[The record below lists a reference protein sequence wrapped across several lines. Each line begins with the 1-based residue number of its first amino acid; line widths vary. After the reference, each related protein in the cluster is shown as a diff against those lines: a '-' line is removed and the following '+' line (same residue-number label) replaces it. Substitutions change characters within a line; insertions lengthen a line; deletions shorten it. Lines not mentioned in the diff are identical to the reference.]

1 MFLGLSVVCDEF
13 FVPALEVIADKW
25 ALSNDV
31 AGATLMAA
39 GGSAPELFT
48 SYIGTFR
55 MSDVGF
61 GTIVG
66 SAVFNILFVIGMCA
80 LCSSEPLKLTWWPL
94 ARDCF
99 YYTLSLLMLSVFF
112 SIITPTYIYWWE
124 ALILFILYFVYVIFM
139 KYNMFIK
146 VKLFG
151 VSKKRKSEAYTKLR
165 QKLEPTAFELGLL
178 GLLVG
183 RKKGEDD
190 IMNRAVLQI
199 SGDVKA
205 TFDEFDKDK
214 KGTVGI
220 KELGNLLKKLG
231 LEVKEEEMKGL
242 CTKILDGEDGDTI
255 NFNQFK
261 KWYIQCEERVMRDM
275 KELFQSMDLDNSN
288 SLSIFEIAEI
298 LNQSE
303 VMVARELEE
312 HYKGPKTELSF
323 EEFEKWY
330 VDTEFYHSEVSKR
343 ASIAAVAEVEG
354 DINLLS
360 IPEGVVPKIM
370 FFLTIPLVVLLVM
383 TLSDVRKP
391 GKKKWAFGTFFG
403 SILWIGIYSWFM
415 VDWCQMIGDTFG
427 IPQVVMGLTFLAAGT
442 SVPDLLSSVIVAKQ
456 GHGDMAVSSSVGSNI
471 FDVLVGLPL
480 PWLTFGIVFGRPVK
494 VYAASLS
501 VSLAILIAML
511 IIVVFSIH
519 MSKWIMT
526 KKLGYAMF
534 FFYVLFVVQDLI
546 RAKWTC

>member
-1 MFLGLSVVCDEF
+1 MTLRNRKPTPTNKNKSGNVSPHWTMGKPQKRVHSFHLHPHYPKVLICSLIPFFLVTLHYGLKVHKEAEELSSPRRLSESSDCFPNKVEWWLIPFLLIGVLYMFLGLSVVCDEF

-80 LCSSEPLKLTWWPL
+80 LCASEPLKLTWWPL

-99 YYTLSLLMLSVFF
+99 YYTMSLLMLSVFF
-112 SIITPTYIYWWE
+112 SIISPTYIYVWE
-124 ALILFILYFVYVIFM
+124 AIILFILYLIYVVFM
-139 KYNMFIK
+139 KYNMIIK

-178 GLLVG
+178 GLIVG
-183 RKKGEDD
+183 RKTGVHD
-190 IMNRAVLQI
+190 IMNRAVVQI

-205 TFDEFDKDK
+205 TFDEFDKEG
-214 KGTVGI
+214 KGTVGL
-220 KELGNLLKKLG
+220 KELGSLLKRLG
-231 LEVKEEEMKGL
+231 LEVKEEEMKSL
-242 CTKILDGEDGDTI
+242 FIKILDGEDGDTI

-261 KWYIQCEERVMRDM
+261 KWYIQCEERVMKDM
-275 KELFQSMDLDNSN
+275 KELFESMDLDNN
-288 SLSIFEIAEI
+288 NKLSIFEIAEI

-323 EEFEKWY
+323 KEFEK
-330 VDTEFYHSEVSKR
+330 
-343 ASIAAVAEVEG
+343 
-354 DINLLS
+354 
-360 IPEGVVPKIM
+360 
-370 FFLTIPLVVLLVM
+370 
-383 TLSDVRKP
+383 
-391 GKKKWAFGTFFG
+391 
-403 SILWIGIYSWFM
+403 
-415 VDWCQMIGDTFG
+415 
-427 IPQVVMGLTFLAAGT
+427 
-442 SVPDLLSSVIVAKQ
+442 
-456 GHGDMAVSSSVGSNI
+456 
-471 FDVLVGLPL
+471 
-480 PWLTFGIVFGRPVK
+480 
-494 VYAASLS
+494 
-501 VSLAILIAML
+501 
-511 IIVVFSIH
+511 
-519 MSKWIMT
+519 
-526 KKLGYAMF
+526 
-534 FFYVLFVVQDLI
+534 
-546 RAKWTC
+546 